1 MRVILNQT
9 VPKLGKQGQVVK
21 VQPGYARNFLFPRG
35 LAIAAQKKQL
45 GALEKRMARVAAA
58 DASTVVG
65 AKALK
70 EKLDGQTVRI
80 EGKAGSG
87 TTKLFGAITS
97 QNIVDAVKDQLKVA
111 IDKKQVA
118 LLDPLKRLGKHSV
131 ELDLHRE
138 VEAHITVTVFDP
150 AIPEEEVVAEA
161 TPAAE
166 EPEPEGTPAVA
177 EPEPEAAP
185 AVAEDAPSEEG
196 E

>member
-35 LAIAAQKKQL
+35 LAIVADKKQL
-45 GALEKRMARVAAA
+45 GVLEQKLARVAAA
-58 DASTVVG
+58 DASTLEG

-97 QNIVDAVKDQLKVA
+97 QNIVDAVKDQLSIA

-150 AIPEEEVVAEA
+150 AIAEEEEAE
-161 TPAAE
+161 AAE
-166 EPEPEGTPAVA
+166 EAATETA
-177 EPEPEAAP
+177 EEAT
-185 AVAEDAPSEEG
+185 VEAEAE
-196 E
+196 

>member
-35 LAIAAQKKQL
+35 LAIVADKRQL
-45 GALEKRMARVAAA
+45 GVLEQKMARVAAA
-58 DASTVVG
+58 DASTLEG

-87 TTKLFGAITS
+87 TTKLFGAVTS
-97 QNIVDAVKDQLKVA
+97 QNIVDAVKDQLGIA

-150 AIPEEEVVAEA
+150 AIPEED
-161 TPAAE
+161 
-166 EPEPEGTPAVA
+166 
-177 EPEPEAAP
+177 EAAP
-185 AVAEDAPSEEG
+185 EAEAEDVAETDEEAPAEAEA